1 MTTLIN
7 KRTVVGLAAVAAGA
21 GVYAMRQHLIA
32 RWLNFS
38 KPEYKVNVRRN
49 IRVLMPDGVALATDH
64 YRPAANGHHETEFPT
79 VFLRTPYSKGGIEGM
94 VHSFICHRFSERGY
108 HVISQDTRGSFESEG
123 NFEPFV
129 HEATDGR
136 ATLDWIAAQP
146 WFNGSVGMWGMSYPG
161 YTTWAAA
168 STKPP
173 MLKALVPAI
182 TGSYLGPEDGR
193 IFPLDLVLNWMLILD
208 SLLDE
213 DVNLFEMAMRTGNVE
228 RQKMILSPG
237 YSHLPLSEIDRAVL
251 DKDIPFFKVWQDHP
265 EPDDPYWQRV
275 NFSDTVAETTIP
287 VHFVSGW
294 FDIFLPR
301 LLKDYATMKAA
312 GRNPHL
318 TIGSWYH
325 LDFDRFLSVR
335 EALDWFDVHL
345 KGKTERLR
353 PNPVQ
358 IYLGGADRWLDL
370 ESWPPPVDCQT
381 YYLARQEGG
390 EGELTAEHPLPAV
403 QGEGLKD
410 CYLYNPADPTPN
422 LGGPLLSH
430 AAGSYDNSDL
440 EARSDVLTY
449 TTSPLEEPLD
459 VVGTVKLT
467 LYVTSTLR
475 HSDFFGRLCDVHPD
489 GRSMNICDGL
499 IRLCPDDSD
508 LRPDEPIQ
516 IEIGMIP
523 TAHRFQKNHS
533 LRLQVSSGSHPRFAR
548 NLGTDEP
555 IPIATRMES
564 SEKSICR
571 DAKYPSSLTIPVYVT
586 GD

>member
-1 MTTLIN
+1 
-7 KRTVVGLAAVAAGA
+7 
-21 GVYAMRQHLIA
+21 
-32 RWLNFS
+32 
-38 KPEYKVNVRRN
+38 
-49 IRVLMPDGVALATDH
+49 
-64 YRPAANGHHETEFPT
+64 
-79 VFLRTPYSKGGIEGM
+79 
-94 VHSFICHRFSERGY
+94 
-108 HVISQDTRGSFESEG
+108 
-123 NFEPFV
+123 
-129 HEATDGR
+129 
-136 ATLDWIAAQP
+136 
-146 WFNGSVGMWGMSYPG
+146 
-161 YTTWAAA
+161 
-168 STKPP
+168 
-173 MLKALVPAI
+173 
-182 TGSYLGPEDGR
+182 
-193 IFPLDLVLNWMLILD
+193 
-208 SLLDE
+208 
-213 DVNLFEMAMRTGNVE
+213 
-228 RQKMILSPG
+228 
-237 YSHLPLSEIDRAVL
+237 
-251 DKDIPFFKVWQDHP
+251 
-265 EPDDPYWQRV
+265 
-275 NFSDTVAETTIP
+275 
-287 VHFVSGW
+287 
-294 FDIFLPR
+294 
-301 LLKDYATMKAA
+301 
-312 GRNPHL
+312 
-318 TIGSWYH
+318 
-325 LDFDRFLSVR
+325 
-335 EALDWFDVHL
+335 
-345 KGKTERLR
+345 
-353 PNPVQ
+353 
-358 IYLGGADRWLDL
+358 
-370 ESWPPPVDCQT
+370 
-381 YYLARQEGG
+381 
-390 EGELTAEHPLPAV
+390 
-403 QGEGLKD
+403 LKD